1 MAQPAQHFD
10 TDPQRLPSL
19 SPDEQRIA
27 NAVVAA
33 LQSELKPMKDTL
45 EQHTKILE
53 QHSQILEQ
61 HSQILEQHTQLLK
74 QHSNTLEQH
83 TKILANVQLELR
95 DINKIL
101 AGAGLII
108 DDPDA

>member
-1 MAQPAQHFD
+1 MIRSVFPV
-10 TDPQRLPSL
+10 L

-33 LQSELKPMKDTL
+33 LRSELQPMKETL
-45 EQHTKILE
+45 EQHT
-53 QHSQILEQ
+53 QILEQ
-61 HSQILEQHTQLLK
+61 HS
-74 QHSNTLEQH
+74 
-83 TKILANVQLELR
+83 KILANVQLELR

-108 DDPDA
+108 DDPDI

>member
-27 NAVVAA
+27 NAVIAA
-33 LQSELKPMKDTL
+33 LQSELKPIKDTL
-45 EQHTKILE
+45 EQHT
-53 QHSQILEQ
+53 QILEQ
-61 HSQILEQHTQLLK
+61 HS
-74 QHSNTLEQH
+74 
-83 TKILANVQLELR
+83 KILSNVQLELR

-101 AGAGLII
+101 AGAGLIL
-108 DDPDA
+108 DDPDD

>member
-1 MAQPAQHFD
+1 MAQAAPQYD
-10 TDPQRLPSL
+10 SDPQRLPSL

-33 LQSELKPMKDTL
+33 LRSELQPMKETL
-45 EQHTKILE
+45 EQHT
-53 QHSQILEQ
+53 QILEQ
-61 HSQILEQHTQLLK
+61 HS
-74 QHSNTLEQH
+74 
-83 TKILANVQLELR
+83 KILANVQLELR

-108 DDPDA
+108 DDPDI

>member
-1 MAQPAQHFD
+1 MAQAAQQFD
-10 TDPQRLPSL
+10 SEPQRLPSL

-33 LQSELKPMKDTL
+33 LQSELKPIKDTL
-45 EQHTKILE
+45 EQHT
-53 QHSQILEQ
+53 QILEQ
-61 HSQILEQHTQLLK
+61 HS
-74 QHSNTLEQH
+74 
-83 TKILANVQLELR
+83 KILANVQLELR

-108 DDPDA
+108 DDPDI

>member
-45 EQHTKILE
+45 EQH
-53 QHSQILEQ
+53 SQI
-61 HSQILEQHTQLLK
+61 
-74 QHSNTLEQH
+74 LEQH